1 MNCEFSKIKVENAL
15 KFYMLATE
23 LKDKIRSGWQ
33 VWNVDRERLE
43 SVAEHIYGTCILA
56 IALDSEFEFE
66 IDLQKAIMMIVLHE
80 LEEII
85 IGDLTP
91 LDNVSKNEKRLKGEE
106 AVKKVLASL
115 TKKDEYI
122 NLLNEFE
129 NEETFEAKYSRMC
142 DKLECDIQIKL
153 YCEEKSAD
161 LFSDTNKELRNVERI
176 KNRIELEKPRNLA
189 DLFIE
194 NDRKIFND
202 EIFEKVL
209 DFVKENEL
217 KKL

>member
-1 MNCEFSKIKVENAL
+1 
-15 KFYMLATE
+15 
-23 LKDKIRSGWQ
+23 
-33 VWNVDRERLE
+33 
-43 SVAEHIYGTCILA
+43 
-56 IALDSEFEFE
+56 
-66 IDLQKAIMMIVLHE
+66 MMIVLHE

-91 LDNVSKNEKRLKGEE
+91 LDNISKNEKRLKGEE
-106 AVKKVLASL
+106 AVKKVLSSL

-129 NEETFEAKYSRMC
+129 EEKTLEAKFSRMC

-161 LFSDTNKELRNVERI
+161 LFSDKNTELRKIERV
-176 KNRIELEKPRNLA
+176 KNRIELEKTRNLA

-194 NDRKIFND
+194 NDRKIFKD

-217 KKL
+217 KKIL